1 MSSEVKIGLLATIVL
16 IGTIWG
22 YKYLKGQN
30 LLKRSNYYT
39 VKYKDV
45 QGLETSNSVTLKG
58 FKIGSIVGIELDPED
73 LMVTVTMDVD
83 EDFRIPKNTE
93 ALLTPTGIM
102 GGLEI
107 QLDVKGD
114 CRGADCA
121 QEGEELPGRVVSF
134 LTTMLP
140 ESEVDSYVNK
150 IETAVTGSIDGLSD
164 SEEGANISKSLE
176 NLPAIMNN
184 LVNITNKLNKTISGS
199 TQKFEAAVEN
209 LNAITANI
217 AAQDGKINATLS
229 NLEAT
234 SINLKSLPLTET
246 VASANATVDNIDKA
260 VLELKGTLE
269 STSES
274 IGELGSLIGKVKGG
288 EGTLGKL
295 IVDDELY
302 DNLNHT
308 SKNLDIL
315 LQDLRLN
322 PKRYVNVSVFG
333 KKQKEYAKPE
343 DDPAFN

>member
-39 VKYKDV
+39 AKYKDV
-45 QGLETSNSVTLKG
+45 QGLETSNGVTLKG
-58 FKIGSIVGIELDPED
+58 VKIGTIVGIELDPED

-83 EDFRIPKNTE
+83 EDFRIPKGTE
-93 ALLTPTGIM
+93 ALLTETGIM

-107 QLDVKGD
+107 RLDVKED

-121 QEGEELPGRVVSF
+121 QEGAELPGRYVTYLSKV
-134 LTTMLP
+134 LP
-140 ESEVDSYVNK
+140 EEAVDSYVEK
-150 IETAVTGSIDGLSD
+150 LETAVTGSFDGLSD
-164 SEEGANISKSLE
+164 SEQGSNISASLE

-184 LVNITNKLNKTISGS
+184 LVNITNKLNKTLSGS
-199 TQKFEAAVEN
+199 TDKFESAVGN
-209 LNAITANI
+209 LDAITANI
-217 AAQDGKINATLS
+217 KAQNGKINATLA
-229 NLEAT
+229 NLEST
-234 SINLKSLPLTET
+234 SVSLKSLPLTET
-246 VASANATVDNIDKA
+246 VASANATVGNIDKA
-260 VLELKGTLE
+260 VVELKTTLA

-274 IGELGSLIGKVKGG
+274 IGELGNLIGKVKGG